1 MNTIDFDS
9 PEVLKERADELRAQ
23 LTAVDWRKDRAALDP
38 IVEGL
43 RDLAERDWYVAADVW
58 RESRTDAPLPEFID
72 PATDAS
78 LELRYQSAE
87 RGNHRELQ
95 ETPATP
101 VEQKIDKVQ
110 VGEAA
115 NESDARKPANEPQ
128 KPVAEKLTDLDLVA
142 VKAVRKTDRT
152 RAEAM
157 LREVAA
163 QARAATKGKEQVGP
177 AEKDKEDAGGE
188 LVSKAGTK
196 PIFKKTGYEIPQK
209 VAALYVAHEG
219 KFVDRK
225 TEQMHFEDKGRS
237 LSTESNDRSVIA
249 HMVEVAKAK
258 NWGTLTLRGSE
269 EFRRQGWIAAELAG
283 VKTNGFRP
291 KAQDR
296 AMLEAARQEMRISA
310 GERSTEKEN
319 SLEADEGG
327 TANAPKPAQPEP
339 TAAAPASAS
348 APAPASATSDKPNG
362 SNKESLGIAAARM
375 VLERQ
380 IANWPAASQDKCR
393 KEFDQ
398 VIASAAAYKDRKVD
412 LPTPKVSE
420 KTMGQ
425 RRSAQRPDVEKT
437 KSQTPAQRG
446 QQASKTPERAAA
458 EPGIE
463 MDR

>member
-9 PEVLKERADELRAQ
+9 PEAIKERADELRAQ
-23 LTAVDWRKDRAALDP
+23 LTAVDWRKQRTDLDP

-43 RDLAERDWYVAADVW
+43 RDLAERDWYAAADVW
-58 RESRTDAPLPEFID
+58 RESGTDAPLPEFID
-72 PATDAS
+72 PATEVA

-87 RGNHRELQ
+87 RGLHRELR

-101 VEQKIDKVQ
+101 VDQKIDKVA

-115 NESDARKPANEPQ
+115 NEPDAKKPANEPE
-128 KPVAEKLTDLDLVA
+128 KPVADRLTDLDLVS
-142 VKAVRKTDRT
+142 VKATRKTDRA

-157 LREVAA
+157 LREVAE
-163 QARAATKGKEQVGP
+163 QARAATKGKVQLGP
-177 AEKDKEDAGGE
+177 AAKKERDAAGGE
-188 LVSKAGTK
+188 LVSKSGTK

-225 TEQMHFEDKGRS
+225 TEQVHFEDKGRS

-258 NWGTLTLRGSE
+258 NWGTVTLRGSE

-283 VKTNGFRP
+283 VKSNGFRP
-291 KAQDR
+291 RAQDR
-296 AMLEAARQEMRISA
+296 AMLEAARQEMRISGA
-310 GERSTEKEN
+310 QRSTEKEN
-319 SLEADEGG
+319 SVEADDG
-327 TANAPKPAQPEP
+327 KPAERSAEKPEP
-339 TAAAPASAS
+339 TSAATPTPAAAP
-348 APAPASATSDKPNG
+348 DKGGNQ
-362 SNKESLGIAAARM
+362 KESIGIAAARM

-380 IANWPAASQDKCR
+380 IANWPAATQDKCR
-393 KEFDQ
+393 KEFEE
-398 VIASAAAYKDRKVD
+398 VIASAAAYKDRKVN
-412 LPTPKVSE
+412 LPTPQVSE
-420 KTMGQ
+420 RTMAQ
-425 RRSAQRPDVEKT
+425 RRSAQRPEVERT
-437 KSQTPAQRG
+437 KQAAPGQPSQATKA
-446 QQASKTPERAAA
+446 PERAAV

>member
-1 MNTIDFDS
+1 MNTIDLDS
-9 PEVLKERADELRAQ
+9 PEALKQQADELRAQ
-23 LTAVDWRKDRAALDP
+23 LTAVDWRNQRTDLDP

-58 RESRTDAPLPEFID
+58 RESGTDAPLPDFID
-72 PATDAS
+72 PATDVA

-87 RGNHRELQ
+87 RGLHRELQ
-95 ETPATP
+95 QTPATP
-101 VEQKIDKVQ
+101 IDQKIDKVE

-115 NESDARKPANEPQ
+115 NEADAKKPANEPE
-128 KPVAEKLTDLDLVA
+128 KPVAERLTDLDLVA
-142 VKAVRKTDRT
+142 VKAARKTDRG

-157 LREVAA
+157 LREVAE
-163 QARAATKGKEQVGP
+163 QVRAATQGKEQPGP
-177 AEKDKEDAGGE
+177 AAKKEKEDAGGE
-188 LVSKAGTK
+188 LVSKSGTK
-196 PIFKKTGYEIPQK
+196 PVFKKSGYEIPQK

-225 TEQMHFEDKGRS
+225 TEQVHFEDKGRS

-258 NWGTLTLRGSE
+258 NWGAVTLRGSE

-283 VKTNGFRP
+283 VKSNGFRP
-291 KAQDR
+291 RAQDR
-296 AMLEAARQEMRISA
+296 AMLEAARQEMRISGA
-310 GERSTEKEN
+310 QRSTEKEN
-319 SLEADEGG
+319 SLDADDG
-327 TANAPKPAQPEP
+327 KPAERSDEKPDP
-339 TAAAPASAS
+339 TSAAAPTPAA
-348 APAPASATSDKPNG
+348 APDKGGNQ
-362 SNKESLGIAAARM
+362 KESIGIAAARM

-380 IANWPAASQDKCR
+380 IANWPAATQDKCR

-412 LPTPKVSE
+412 LPAPKVSE
-420 KTMGQ
+420 KTVAQ
-425 RRSAQRPDVEKT
+425 RRSAQRPDVDRT
-437 KSQTPAQRG
+437 KPAAPGQLSQATKA
-446 QQASKTPERAAA
+446 PERAAV

>member
-1 MNTIDFDS
+1 M
-9 PEVLKERADELRAQ
+9 LKERADELRAQ
-23 LTAVDWRKDRAALDP
+23 LTAVDWRNQRTALDP

-58 RESRTDAPLPEFID
+58 RDSGTDAPLPDFID
-72 PATDAS
+72 PATDVA

-101 VEQKIDKVQ
+101 VAQKIDKLA

-115 NESDARKPANEPQ
+115 NEADAKKPANEPE
-128 KPVAEKLTDLDLVA
+128 KPVAEKLTDLDLAA
-142 VKAVRKTDRT
+142 VKAVRKTDRA

-157 LREVAA
+157 LREVAQ
-163 QARAATKGKEQVGP
+163 QARAATKGKEQAGP
-177 AEKDKEDAGGE
+177 AQKDKEDAGGE

-209 VAALYVAHEG
+209 VAVLYVAHEG

-225 TEQMHFEDKGRS
+225 TEQVHFEDKGRS

-269 EFRRQGWIAAELAG
+269 EFRRQGWLAAELAG

-310 GERSTEKEN
+310 GERSAEKEN
-319 SLEADEGG
+319 SLDADDS
-327 TANAPKPAQPEP
+327 KPGERTEKTPE
-339 TAAAPASAS
+339 
-348 APAPASATSDKPNG
+348 PAPAVAPAAADNTSTKHR
-362 SNKESLGIAAARM
+362 ESIGIAAARM

-380 IANWPAASQDKCR
+380 IANWPAATQDKCR
-393 KEFDQ
+393 REFDQ

-412 LPTPKVSE
+412 LPAPKVSE
-420 KTMGQ
+420 KAMAQ
-425 RRSAQRPDVEKT
+425 RRSAQRPDVEKS
-437 KSQTPAQRG
+437 KSRTHAQPAHQPSR
-446 QQASKTPERAAA
+446 APERAAA